1 MVFLLGEIR
10 GWYES
15 QSIQYISGSS
25 ISDELGGCRI
35 TTSLITLEHHQMTRI
50 YINKLIK
57 VSEAV
62 IYVLNSIKKIYLC
75 PNPPTRTD
83 FLGREGGRK

>member
-62 IYVLNSIKKIYLC
+62 IYVLNSIKKNL
-75 PNPPTRTD
+75 PMS
-83 FLGREGGRK
+83 